1 MDGRVLSIAGSD
13 PSGGAGIQADIKT
26 ITALGGYAATAL
38 TALTVQNTVAVSD
51 VQVMDPFFVEA
62 QVEAVVL
69 DIGVDAIKIGMLAQS
84 SLVEIVAR
92 TIEAHARH
100 VPVVLDP
107 VMVAS
112 SGGRLLD
119 EAGRRLLARRL
130 IPLSALVTPNLP
142 EAEMLTGLTVTD
154 EGGMHQAAE
163 ALLLMGAGAVL
174 IKGGHLQ
181 GNDVVDLLRT
191 ADGAERRFE
200 SDRLQTRATHGTGCT
215 LSSAIATGLAQG
227 MTLESAVERAIHF
240 VHDAM
245 RSARPLGQG
254 SAGPLDHAFPLR
266 LRPEREALH

>member
-26 ITALGGYAATAL
+26 VTALGGYAATAL

-51 VQVMDPFFVEA
+51 VQILDPFFVEA
-62 QVEAVVL
+62 QIEAVIR
-69 DIGVDAIKIGMLAQS
+69 DIGVDAIKIGMLAQR

-92 TIEAHARH
+92 TLEAHARH

-112 SGGRLLD
+112 SGGSLLD
-119 EAGRRLLARRL
+119 EPGRRLLAQRL

-142 EAEMLTGLTVTD
+142 EAEALTGISVSD

-163 ALLLMGAGAVL
+163 ALLLMGASAVL
-174 IKGGHLQ
+174 VKGGHLQ
-181 GNDVVDLLRT
+181 GNEVVDLLRT
-191 ADGAERRFE
+191 ADGAERRFVSE
-200 SDRLQTRATHGTGCT
+200 RIETRATHGTGCT
-215 LSSAIATGLAQG
+215 LSTAIATGLAQG
-227 MTLESAVERAIHF
+227 MTLESAISRAIGF

-245 RSARPLGQG
+245 RAARPLGHG
-254 SAGPLDHAFPLR
+254 GAGPLDHAFPLR